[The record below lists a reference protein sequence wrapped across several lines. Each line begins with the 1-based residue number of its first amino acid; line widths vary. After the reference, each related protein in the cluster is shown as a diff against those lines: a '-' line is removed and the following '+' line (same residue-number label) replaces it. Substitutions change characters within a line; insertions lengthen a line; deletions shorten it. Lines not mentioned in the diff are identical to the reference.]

1 MDGDLDT
8 KQIESGHFKYFR
20 QLLADFPEG
29 EVWHEDEPDF
39 LVHTSNG
46 VLGIEHRQ
54 LFQPARGNGPS
65 LQAFES
71 QIDEVVS
78 LAQEH
83 AELRGMAPV
92 HVGLFFNLT
101 HSLTKE
107 KRLALARAIARFIYE
122 NLPRENQTLRL
133 EYNTK
138 HKGDIPKGLDLAIV
152 TRSEHQKRH
161 EWYSSEAG
169 QAVEDC
175 REILQRA
182 VDDKAEKITNY
193 LKVCNACWLL
203 VASAGLKPSNFIHAD
218 QVSKAY
224 TYSSPFERTYFLDC
238 ACGLFFLMMLVYG

>member
-39 LVHTSNG
+39 LVHSSNG

-54 LFQPARGNGPS
+54 LFQPARANGPP

-71 QIDEVVS
+71 QIDEIVS

-92 HVGLFFNLT
+92 HVGLFFSLT

-122 NLPRENQTLRL
+122 NLPRESGSLTL
-133 EYNTK
+133 EYDTE
-138 HKGDIPKGLDLAIV
+138 HKGDIPEGLDLAII
-152 TRSEHQKRH
+152 TRSEHGKRH
-161 EWYSSEAG
+161 HWQSSEAG
-169 QAVEDC
+169 QAVRDC
-175 REILQRA
+175 REILQSA
-182 VDDKAEKITNY
+182 IDDKADKITNY
-193 LKVCNACWLL
+193 LKVCDACWLL
-203 VASAGLKPSNFIHAD
+203 VASDGLKPSSFIHAD
-218 QVSKAY
+218 QISREY
-224 TYSSPFERTYFLDC
+224 TYSSPFERTYFLDSG
-238 ACGLFFLMMLVYG
+238 CGDLMLLRTAAP